1 MPAGNVIGKMWI
13 TRTLTIMKQYDVWVE
28 DHHLVDSARDLR
40 KNPTPEEKRLW
51 SNLRNG
57 ALGGLKFRRQ
67 YPIGG
72 FILDFYCITA
82 RLNIKLDGAIHQ
94 NAEQRELDQLRSA
107 ELAKSGILVLRFW
120 NREITSDL
128 EMVLDRIHK
137 AAIIRINEGLAHKD

>member
-1 MPAGNVIGKMWI
+1 MEEH
-13 TRTLTIMKQYDVWVE
+13 RLVE
-28 DHHLVDSARDLR
+28 SARELR
-40 KNPTPEEKRLW
+40 KNPTPEEKHLW

-72 FILDFYCITA
+72 FILDFYCIPA
-82 RLNIKLDGAIHQ
+82 RLGIEIDGAIH
-94 NAEQRELDQLRSA
+94 NNPKQRELDQLRSA

-120 NREITSDL
+120 NREVTDEL

-137 AAIIRINEGLAHKD
+137 AAVSRINEGLAHKE